1 MTRIGLVAFLS
12 AFLAAASAP
21 TTAPAD
27 EPTTVEPPASGRK
40 ADYEAC
46 MKLAEE
52 DPVNARASAEAW
64 AAQDGGAPAEHC
76 LAVAL
81 IGLGRHAEAAK
92 ILERLADD
100 YGPGRD
106 ELKVALLAQ
115 AGQAWFLAGVLDRAG
130 AVQTAALDLAP
141 QDVDLLVD
149 RSLTWAAGELYWRA
163 IDDLNE
169 ANAVAPARPDVLI
182 YRASAYRL
190 VESYELAME
199 DIQAA
204 LSIDP
209 KEPVALLE
217 RGNLYRLIGED
228 ELARDDWARV
238 IALAP
243 ASDAADA
250 ARTNLHSLEAGA
262 E

>member
-1 MTRIGLVAFLS
+1 MTRIGLVTFLS
-12 AFLAAASAP
+12 AFLAAAAP
-21 TTAPAD
+21 VPAPAD
-27 EPTTVEPPASGRK
+27 EPTAVEPPASGRK

-52 DPVNARASAEAW
+52 DPAKAKASADAW
-64 AAQDGGAPAEHC
+64 AAKDGGAPAEHC

-81 IGLGRHAEAAK
+81 IGLGRHVEAAK

-141 QDVDLLVD
+141 RDVDLLID
-149 RSLTWAAGELYWRA
+149 RSLTLAAGKLYWGA

-169 ANAVAPARPDVLI
+169 ANALAPTRSDILI

-190 VESYELAME
+190 LESYGLAME

-204 LSIDP
+204 LLIDP

-217 RGNLYRLIGED
+217 RGNLYRLTGED

-243 ASDAADA
+243 ASDAAGA
-250 ARTNLHSLEAGA
+250 ARENLRNLETGA